1 MIPQLYTHQGGREER
16 GARRREA
23 GAAHRLAQP
32 KKKESDDVNECVLPD
47 LPALDVTYRERRE
60 EGKGGGLSL

>member
-1 MIPQLYTHQGGREER
+1 MSLINDSPVVHTSRRKRR

-23 GAAHRLAQP
+23 RAAHRLAQP

-47 LPALDVTYRERRE
+47 LPALDVTYRET
-60 EGKGGGLSL
+60 